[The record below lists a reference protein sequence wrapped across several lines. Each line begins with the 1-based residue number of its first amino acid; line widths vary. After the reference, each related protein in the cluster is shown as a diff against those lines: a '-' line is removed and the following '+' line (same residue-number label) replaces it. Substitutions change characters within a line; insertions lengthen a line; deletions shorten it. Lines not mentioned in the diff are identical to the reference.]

1 MKRYIILLFS
11 MFSISCFS
19 QDNLKINLSINK
31 AYRTLFINVK
41 NESDSILYILN
52 DVVFLHRHHE
62 LKWSRVY
69 MSDEKKEYYKSSGE
83 MYFPVQ
89 PYTGEICFDKKRV
102 LITPVPAKGNL
113 CLDITGIKKDLFA
126 KNKIYVKLELYFT
139 SDLIQPP
146 GKPMIVE
153 QWVPVE

>member
-1 MKRYIILLFS
+1 MEEKAQTVLMDREIFSGLAYEVTGVKCRDCDKSHSNCRWHDVLHECLFPSAEQKPNCPYAYI
-11 MFSISCFS
+11 
-19 QDNLKINLSINK
+19 
-31 AYRTLFINVK
+31 
-41 NESDSILYILN
+41 
-52 DVVFLHRHHE
+52 
-62 LKWSRVY
+62 
-69 MSDEKKEYYKSSGE
+69 SDEKKEYYKSSGE

-146 GKPMIVE
+146 RKPMIVE

>member
-1 MKRYIILLFS
+1 MRIKYFLFFLAFS
-11 MFSISCFS
+11 LSCYSQESLKISFSIS
-19 QDNLKINLSINK
+19 KEK
-31 AYRTLFINVK
+31 KVLFIHVI

-146 GKPMIVE
+146 RKPMIVE